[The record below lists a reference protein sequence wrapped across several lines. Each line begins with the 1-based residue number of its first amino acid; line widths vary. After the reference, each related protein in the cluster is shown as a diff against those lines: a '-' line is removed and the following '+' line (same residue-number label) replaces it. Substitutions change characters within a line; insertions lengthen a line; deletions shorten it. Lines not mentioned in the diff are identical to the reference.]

1 MVAESRDYYEIL
13 GVAKTASAEDIKKA
27 YRNLARKYHPD
38 VNRAEDAADKFKEIQ
53 RAYDTLSD
61 DTKRQQY
68 DRFGAEGPGMGAGGA
83 GFEGFGDIFDIFFG
97 GGMGGARSQ
106 AGPTV
111 VRGDDLREDLEL
123 TLEEVATG
131 VEKTIK
137 FRRFETCD
145 TCTGSGAQPG
155 TQTDTCPQCHGSG
168 QIRFAQ
174 NTILGTFQ
182 GSQTCTKCRGT
193 GKVIPNPCTTCSGTG
208 RQRKMR
214 ERSVKVPA
222 GTPHGL
228 RLRLV
233 GEGDAGERGGPSGD
247 LYLVLFVQEHDVFQR
262 DGNDL
267 YMEVPISFA
276 RAALGDTLKIPQIVG
291 GEEDLKIPEG
301 TQSGQTFSLRGKGL
315 TDINGRGKGDLHV
328 VVRVQVPTKLTQE
341 QRELLRQFAATTGET
356 LQQAESKGILG
367 RIFGH

>member
-1 MVAESRDYYEIL
+1 MVAETRDFYEIL
-13 GVAKTASAEDIKKA
+13 GVARTAGAEDIKKA
-27 YRNLARKYHPD
+27 YRNLARKFHPD
-38 VNRAEDAADKFKEIQ
+38 VNREEDAAEKFKEIQ

-61 DTKRQQY
+61 EGKRRQY
-68 DRFGAEGPGMGAGGA
+68 DQFGAEGPGMNGMGGA
-83 GFEGFGDIFDIFFG
+83 GFGDIFDIFFNM
-97 GGMGGARSQ
+97 GGMGGAAQ
-106 AGPTV
+106 GQQVA
-111 VRGDDLREDLEL
+111 RGDDLREDLEL

-131 VEKTIK
+131 VEKTVK

-155 TQTDTCPQCHGSG
+155 TQTDTCPQCHGTG

-174 NTILGTFQ
+174 NTFLGTFQ

-193 GKVIPNPCTTCSGTG
+193 GKIIPNPCTTCSGTG

-214 ERSVKVPA
+214 ERTFKVPA

-233 GEGDAGERGGPSGD
+233 NEGDAGERGGPSGD
-247 LYLVLFVQEHDVFQR
+247 LYLVLHVLEHDVFER
-262 DGNDL
+262 DGNNL

-276 RAALGDTLKIPQIVG
+276 KAALGDTLKIPQIVG
-291 GEEDLKIPEG
+291 SEEELKIPEG
-301 TQSGQTFSLRGKGL
+301 TQSGQTFTMRGKGL
-315 TDINGRGKGDLHV
+315 PDINGRGKGDLNV

-341 QRELLRQFAATTGET
+341 QRELLRQFASTTGEN
-356 LQQAESKGILG
+356 LHQNEDKGILG
-367 RIFGH
+367 RIFGR